1 MITHQSLH
9 NPSTR
14 QTFQSRLPLEV
25 ASSRSPPWT
34 LISTAESSTKSQGP
48 LTPSPWTSLKSTV
61 KLVQK
66 IINLFEIKGFFLGF
80 FVKHLENGSVQ
91 CASMY
96 VETEDGVIVFY
107 E

>member
-14 QTFQSRLPLEV
+14 QTFQSRLPLEG
-25 ASSRSPPWT
+25 AFSRSPPWT

-66 IINLFEIKGFFLGF
+66 IILKDFFGGF